1 MIIFDNKLYI
11 SKVQIFND
19 WEYFLISLIH
29 FTATALHILQ
39 ISVLKGGK
47 TFTDYIL
54 PKKATRLR
62 RRLGELG

>member
-1 MIIFDNKLYI
+1 MFDNKLYI
-11 SKVQIFND
+11 SKVLIFND
-19 WEYFLISLIH
+19 WEYFLIFLNH

-39 ISVLKGGK
+39 ISALKEGK

-54 PKKATRLR
+54 PTKPTRMQ